1 MNKLATV
8 LVAALATTLAACGS
22 GSNDTPKIDTS
33 ATAATEIDLVYAYDK
48 LFTAPLTEIANRVER
63 DSGIKV
69 NLVLAGESYEDAD
82 RRIQTDLATG
92 KPPAL
97 AMVGLNRLQPYVESG
112 RAVPIE
118 PFIDATPDFDVN
130 DFDPKFLDLMRV
142 GGQLQGIPY
151 AVSTPVLYINSDA
164 FRKAGLD
171 PATPPSSW
179 ADVEKAA
186 RQLTSTGSSKYGV
199 HWAWD
204 MTGNW
209 TFQAMVD
216 SNGGSLLSS
225 DHSEVTFDQKPAV
238 EAAEYLSRQ
247 VADGLMPMM
256 GEVEARD
263 AFVRGDIPMLITS
276 TSYLAGFEK
285 STTFNFRTAPFP
297 APATGQ
303 AKVPG
308 GGNGFMILADDP
320 SQQVAAWTVLR
331 ALTDIEGST
340 TTVKATGYMPVN
352 DAAVASE
359 SHLAE
364 FVRDPNRRTSL
375 EQIPALVPWL
385 NFPGTHGREATDA
398 IKEALFTSMRGEKS
412 AQQALSNAAA
422 NVQGMLK

>member
-1 MNKLATV
+1 MKKFAMI
-8 LVAALATTLAACGS
+8 LVAALATTLTACSS
-22 GSNDTPKIDTS
+22 GGGTPDIDTS

-48 LFTAPLTEIANRVER
+48 LFTAPLTEITERVQRE
-63 DSGIKV
+63 SGIKV

-97 AMVGLNRLQPYVESG
+97 AMVGLNRLQPYVESA

-118 PFIDATPDFDVN
+118 PFIDSTPEFDVN

-142 GGQLQGIPY
+142 DGQLQGMPY
-151 AVSTPVLYINSDA
+151 GVSTPVLYINSDA

-171 PATPPSSW
+171 PAAPPSTW
-179 ADVEKAA
+179 EDVEKAA
-186 RQLTSTGSSKYGV
+186 RQLTSTGTSKYGV

-216 SNGGSLLSS
+216 SNGGSLLSA
-225 DHSEVTFDQKPAV
+225 DRTEVTFDQKPAV

-247 VADGLMPMM
+247 VSDGLMPMM
-256 GEVEARD
+256 GESEARD
-263 AFVRGDIPMLITS
+263 AFARGDIPMLITS

-285 STTFNFRTAPFP
+285 SAAFDFRTAPFP

-352 DAAVASE
+352 EAAMASE

-364 FVRDPNRRTSL
+364 FVREPNRRTSL
-375 EQIPALVPWL
+375 DQIPALVPWL

-412 AQQALSNAAA
+412 PQQALSDAADS
-422 NVQGMLK
+422 VRGMLK